1 MLICGHIHFHVHY
14 MFFPLRLEDE
24 VGRERKEAGRYKNL
38 LICFRGRK
46 KKIHS
51 IHPEMEE
58 KNQEPELLLKMKI
71 GRFQRDNCDS
81 LM

>member
-1 MLICGHIHFHVHY
+1 MHICGHIHFHVHY

-24 VGRERKEAGRYKNL
+24 VGGERKEAGRFKNV

-46 KKIHS
+46 KKNIS

-58 KNQEPELLLKMKI
+58 KNQEPGLLLKMKI
-71 GRFQRDNCDS
+71 GSFQGENCDS
-81 LM
+81 LV